1 MIYHLHWSHR
11 MFTSSHSKAL
21 FTCMAAALPFLLGS
35 GAQAAVMTPG
45 QLTVGSDITF
55 PPYEYLDGKTPAGFD
70 IEFINGVAEAMKL
83 KPVYVD
89 TRFTSLIPGLQA
101 KRFELIASA
110 LFITPERQK
119 VIDMVPYLKTGES
132 LLALSDA
139 SFKPSKPEELCGH
152 KVGSMQGTYWLE
164 KLHTLSADYCVKQ
177 GLKPIA
183 VSEFSTDP
191 QTTQALLSH
200 AVEVQMTDAAVA
212 SQVVDKMKGRLA
224 VTSTELLYPV
234 LVGLGV
240 SKTNPELKK
249 ELIEGIA
256 AFKASGKYSALVKK
270 YHLAEPSAAE
280 VQASSL

>member
-1 MIYHLHWSHR
+1 
-11 MFTSSHSKAL
+11 MFAHSKLVKTLAL
-21 FTCMAAALPFLLGS
+21 TTSLVAASF
-35 GAQAAVMTPG
+35 AQAAVMTPG
-45 QLTVGSDITF
+45 KLTIGSDLTF
-55 PPYEYLDGKTPAGFD
+55 PPYEYLDGKNPAGFD
-70 IEFINGVAEAMKL
+70 IEFMNGVASAMKL
-83 KPVYVD
+83 EPNYVD

-119 VIDMVPYLKTGES
+119 VIAMVPYLKTGES
-132 LLALSDA
+132 LITLSSS
-139 SFKPSKPEELCGH
+139 SFKPKKPEELCGH

-164 KLHTLSADYCVKQ
+164 KLHTLSTDYCAKQ

-183 VSEFSTDP
+183 VSEYSTDP

-224 VTSTELLYPV
+224 VTSDTLLYPV

-240 SKTNPELKK
+240 SKTNPEFQK
-249 ELIEGIA
+249 ELTDGIA
-256 AFKASGKYSALVKK
+256 AFKASGKYATLLQK
-270 YHLAEPSAAE
+270 YHLAEPSDADI
-280 VQASSL
+280 QALNP

>member
-1 MIYHLHWSHR
+1 
-11 MFTSSHSKAL
+11 
-21 FTCMAAALPFLLGS
+21 MAAALPLLLSG

-83 KPVYVD
+83 KPNYVD

-132 LLALSDA
+132 LLTLSNA
-139 SFKPSKPEELCGH
+139 SFKPTKPEELCGH

-177 GLKPIA
+177 GLKPIT

-249 ELIEGIA
+249 ALNDGIA

-270 YHLAEPSAAE
+270 YHLAEPSEAE
-280 VQASSL
+280 IQASSL